1 MQSVRLPNSNSIR
14 RACEVNPIDDF
25 KNYLRVEKNYSEN
38 TVKSYERDILDFESF
53 LKNEG
58 LAEGLLDATRERLG
72 RHYISFL
79 DSRGYAKK
87 SIARKIS
94 SLRTFYHRLIEQ
106 RLIDINIFM
115 TLETP
120 KIPKKLPKILE
131 DDEIDMLFKSID
143 RMKPLGF
150 RNHVLLDLLFSC
162 GLRASELTGMSI
174 RDIQLEREQI
184 LIHGKGS
191 KDRYAPLHE
200 RLIADLRHYLTY
212 IRPIL
217 LSKGHFVHTEIVF
230 INYKGSQLTARGL
243 QLILKQIIKQ
253 SGETYK
259 IHPHMLRHAFATT
272 LLNHGADL
280 RVVQELLGHEHLK
293 STQIYTH
300 VSSETLKDKYKTSHP
315 RMIKK

>member
-1 MQSVRLPNSNSIR
+1 MDIVL
-14 RACEVNPIDDF
+14 DF
-25 KNYLRVEKNYSEN
+25 KNYLQIEKNYAEN
-38 TVKSYERDILDFESF
+38 TVTSYMKDIKDFEDF
-53 LKNEG
+53 IRREE
-58 LAEGLLDATRERLG
+58 LADGLLDVTRERLG
-72 RHYISFL
+72 RHYLAFL
-79 DSRGYAKK
+79 DKENYAKK

-94 SLRTFYHRLIEQ
+94 SLRTFYDFLIQ
-106 RLIDINIFM
+106 NKKIDINIFT

-120 KIPKKLPKILE
+120 KVPRKLPKIIN

-143 RMKPLGF
+143 RLKPLGF
-150 RNHVLLDLLFSC
+150 RNYLLLDLLFSC
-162 GLRASELTGMSI
+162 GLRASEIVSI
-174 RDIQLEREQI
+174 SIKDVQVDREQI

-191 KDRYAPLHE
+191 KDRFVPIH
-200 RLIADLRHYLTY
+200 RTLIDDIKHYLTY

-217 LSKGHFVHTEIVF
+217 LSKGPNTSVTEVF
-230 INYKGSQLTARGL
+230 INYKGTPLTVRGL
-243 QLILKQIIKQ
+243 QLILKQIIKN
-253 SGETYK
+253 SGETFK

-300 VSSETLKDKYKTSHP
+300 VSSETLKEKYKLTHP